1 MADLT
6 VRDVLSDPEFHSLP
20 PQEQHKV
27 MSRID
32 PEWTNMRPAD
42 RQAVLS
48 QSRDRTMQNANPS
61 TVPGMGVI
69 PHLGVGLGGGQPPQL
84 PTPLEHAG
92 SVGNLVEPGKLI
104 PVNPESYMDRKQRE
118 GTDQMKQGWD
128 RVIGPG
134 DFGEH
139 AQGASDMI
147 HGVGSYLTPAGIMA
161 GSAAPLPALSSAL
174 AGGVANYGV
183 RTLAP
188 FAGASEGTSNLLG
201 DVAGLGAGTVAGLK
215 TPNISP
221 RDVGNFGRGFV
232 APKAGITDVL
242 DLAKVSHGGLPVHS
256 LGRLASGYRAMQA
269 GRGLNIPGEQPVGGH
284 FPGDYPVAGP
294 VQPEIEGAP
303 GGHFAGD
310 YPMAGPH
317 VPSIEHPPGGP
328 WPEGYQPVPG
338 GPGPRETAPGGYW
351 GGGYRATK
359 PTVPPI
365 ERAPGGYWGGD
376 YQATPGGP
384 KPVTNPPGGHTF
396 KLDLS
401 PFDSSSVDFPDV
413 QFPGEQAPSN
423 VGPNSGKMI
432 ESAPAHYNTAGTH
445 PVRQVEQYTIDQ
457 KIANQLRATGT
468 QPHQVTPQQM
478 NQLRSQFGHTPVR
491 GTPAEINARLAQL
504 QKTMQ
509 STSAQ
514 K

>member
-27 MSRID
+27 MNRID
-32 PEWTNMRPAD
+32 PEWANMRPAD

-48 QSRDRTMQNANPS
+48 QSRERTMRNANPDV
-61 TVPGMGVI
+61 VPGMGVI
-69 PHLGVGLGGGQPPQL
+69 SHLGVGLGGGQPPQL
-84 PTPLEHAG
+84 PTPLERAG

-128 RVIGPG
+128 RIIGPG

-147 HGVGSYLTPAGIMA
+147 HGVGSYLTPAAILG
-161 GSAAPLPALSSAL
+161 GSANPLPALSSAL
-174 AGGVANYGV
+174 AGGGAGYAAK
-183 RTLAP
+183 TLAP

-201 DVAGLGAGTVAGLK
+201 DVAGLGAGGFAGMK
-215 TPNISP
+215 TPNISYS
-221 RDVGNFGRGFV
+221 DVGNFGRGFV

-242 DLAKVSHGGLPVHS
+242 DLAKLSHGGLPVHS
-256 LGRLASGYRAMQA
+256 LGRFASGYRAMQA
-269 GRGLNIPGEQPVGGH
+269 GRGLTIPGEQPVGGH
-284 FPGDYPVAGP
+284 FPGDDYTEGP
-294 VQPEIEGAP
+294 AQPEIENPVGGAW
-303 GGHFAGD
+303 
-310 YPMAGPH
+310 
-317 VPSIEHPPGGP
+317 PPT
-328 WPEGYQPVPG
+328 YKATAG

-359 PTVPPI
+359 PGVPPI
-365 ERAPGGYWGGD
+365 ENPPGGAWPKGYEPV
-376 YQATPGGP
+376 PGGP

-401 PFDSSSVDFPDV
+401 PLDSSSVDFPDV

-423 VGPNSGKMI
+423 MGPNGGKMI
-432 ESAPAHYNTAGTH
+432 ESAPAHYNTTGTH
-445 PVRQVEQYTIDQ
+445 PVRQIEQYAIDQ
-457 KIANQLRATGT
+457 KIANQLRATGM

-491 GTPAEINARLAQL
+491 GTPDQINARLVQL

-509 STSAQ
+509 STSGQ